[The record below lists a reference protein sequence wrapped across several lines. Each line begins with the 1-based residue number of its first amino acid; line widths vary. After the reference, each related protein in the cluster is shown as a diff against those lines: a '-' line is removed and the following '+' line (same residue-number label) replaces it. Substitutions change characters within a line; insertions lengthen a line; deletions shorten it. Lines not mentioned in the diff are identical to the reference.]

1 MAQPVPLGSRDRPLR
16 DQVCEEIRNR
26 IIDGRFAPGDR
37 IVERELAAELAVSR
51 VPVREALRTLRVEGF
66 VEDVARRGVIV
77 RRLERRDVEELFDV
91 REALESLACRLAAS
105 KADARGLRALQRHLS
120 RADKALQG
128 DDLQAVGKANGDF
141 HDEIVRLADHH
152 LLAGL
157 LDPLQGRLHWLF
169 RQVDDPEGLCQEHTN
184 LYEAIAS
191 GDPDRAATEAIHH
204 IHHNRD
210 TTLRLLFDA

>member
-16 DQVCEEIRNR
+16 DQVCEEVRNR

-77 RRLERRDVEELFDV
+77 RRLDRRDVEELFDV
-91 REALESLACRLAAS
+91 REALETLACRLAAT
-105 KADARGLRALQRHLS
+105 KADARGLRGLQRHLT
-120 RADKALQG
+120 RADKALRS
-128 DDLQAVGKANGDF
+128 DDLRAVGQANADF

-152 LLAGL
+152 LLAGM

-169 RQVDDPEGLCQEHTN
+169 RQVDDPEALCEEHN
-184 LYEAIAS
+184 HLYDAIAS
-191 GDPDRAATEAIHH
+191 GEADEAAAEAARHVRHNRAAA
-204 IHHNRD
+204 
-210 TTLRLLFDA
+210 LRLLFNT